1 MNRIYLQHRSWR
13 TNVQGAFMV
22 KMTGGKGWALSPD
35 EPSKPSP
42 QANLRAPVPKIRLER
57 RAGDKWVTV
66 ISGLHTYGAD
76 RLNGI
81 ARELKSA
88 CGAGGTVKNGA
99 IEIQGDRVK
108 LVQTWLANQLRPAC

>member
-1 MNRIYLQHRSWR
+1 M
-13 TNVQGAFMV
+13 A
-22 KMTGGKGWALSPD
+22 KMTSGKGWSLSPA

-42 QANLRAPVPKIRLER
+42 KENPRSPVPKIRLER

-66 ISGLHTYGAD
+66 ISGLHTYGAEK
-76 RLNGI
+76 LNGI

-88 CGAGGTVKNGA
+88 SGAGGTVKNGT

-108 LVQTWLANQLRPAC
+108 LVQAWFAKQ

>member
-1 MNRIYLQHRSWR
+1 M
-13 TNVQGAFMV
+13 A
-22 KMTGGKGWALSPD
+22 KMTGGKGWSLSPD

-42 QANLRAPVPKIRLER
+42 KENSRSPVPKIRLER

-66 ISGLHTYGAD
+66 ISGLHTYGAE

-81 ARELKSA
+81 ARDLKSA
-88 CGAGGTVKNGA
+88 CGTGGTVKSGT

-108 LVQTWLANQLRPAC
+108 VVQAWFGRQLRPAC